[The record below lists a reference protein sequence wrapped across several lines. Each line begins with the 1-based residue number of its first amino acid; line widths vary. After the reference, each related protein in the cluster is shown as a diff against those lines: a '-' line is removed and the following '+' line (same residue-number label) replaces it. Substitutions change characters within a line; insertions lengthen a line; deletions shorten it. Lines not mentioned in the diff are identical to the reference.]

1 MSEYVSDDGEID
13 LVLSGSP
20 LTKNSFNRFENY
32 HPEDD
37 YNAQDDVVKAVIQAK
52 ALILHE

>member
-20 LTKNSFNRFENY
+20 SLKIHLTDLKNY